1 MPNTKKII
9 VVLNFSF
16 YLGFVFCFASY
27 SQVLKE
33 SSYFPSQLGN
43 RWVFSSQNDTLI
55 ESVADTQRIGG
66 NLYYS
71 FEKFRDYSGYLFRVF
86 EDSVF
91 IYADTAEYLW
101 YDFNAD
107 SGDSWIVPVL
117 GHPYYGGVFTMQS
130 KTDTIITP
138 AETFTNCYRIHHYIG
153 ADAEFVEW
161 FAPEVGIVQRDVI
174 TIVGLRRW
182 ILVDRIIT
190 SVRTSKGNGIPKLYS
205 LSQNYPNPFNP
216 TTTIRFTISDLRF
229 TILKVYDVLGNEVG
243 TLVNEELQSGEY
255 EVEFDAAGLTSG
267 IYFYQLRVVN
277 FIETKKMILI
287 K

>member
-161 FAPEVGIVQRDVI
+161 FAPEVGIAQRDVI